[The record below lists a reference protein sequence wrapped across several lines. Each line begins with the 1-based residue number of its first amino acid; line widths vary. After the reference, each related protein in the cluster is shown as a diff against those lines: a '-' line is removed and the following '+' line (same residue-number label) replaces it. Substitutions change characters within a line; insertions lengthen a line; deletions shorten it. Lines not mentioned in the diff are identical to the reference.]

1 MIKNMDMKND
11 KYEFY
16 KENENNQ
23 VWWVAHYIQL
33 DENKELSE
41 DNIDKIIG
49 EQLFSFDKKKI
60 YNLFTDYPHNLTK
73 EEKEIFDK
81 ENPYWADF
89 FKNSAKGR

>member
-1 MIKNMDMKND
+1 MQND

-23 VWWVAHYIQL
+23 VWWVTHYIQL

-41 DNIDKIIG
+41 DNIDKVIG

-60 YNLFTDYPHNLTK
+60 YNLFADYPHNLTK

-89 FKNSAKGR
+89 FKNRV